1 MNAYLMGPTLAVV
14 AGGIDE
20 GRSSPNNAAGIAG
33 FAFLL
38 LWIIIVVVQVLR
50 HRRRQVAVDA
60 AATSEAT
67 ALSETD
73 DEDGPRAAD
82 DS

>member
-1 MNAYLMGPTLAVV
+1 MSVYLVVPALATV

-33 FAFLL
+33 FAFLI
-38 LWIIIVVVQVLR
+38 LWIVIVVVQVLR
-50 HRRRQVAVDA
+50 HRRRQVGVDA
-60 AATSEAT
+60 AAADATS
-67 ALSETD
+67 LSETD
-73 DEDGPRAAD
+73 GEDDPPAVD

>member
-1 MNAYLMGPTLAVV
+1 MSVYLVVPALATV

-33 FAFLL
+33 FAFLV
-38 LWIIIVVVQVLR
+38 LWIVIVVVQVLR

-60 AATSEAT
+60 AAATDATS
-67 ALSETD
+67 LSDTD
-73 DEDGPRAAD
+73 DDDPPAVD